1 MSNPKQKRRDRGIFE
16 RPKDSG
22 IWWIRYADQFGK
34 LHREKVGPKSLAR
47 AAYRKRKTEIRE
59 GKFFPETIRRRR
71 EILFRDMANLYLE
84 EHSKVNNRSWR
95 TDKTR
100 LERLIERFGTT
111 PLSNI
116 TKLDVERFR
125 SVLAKELAPATV
137 NRHIALLKSIFNKA
151 ISWGKSEHNPVR
163 GIKLFKETHRIRFL
177 SDEEEEH
184 LNTIFPPKYW
194 PWVEFA
200 LHTGLRREEQFGLR
214 WENVDFGTGI
224 ITIPQSKS
232 GEIRYVSMNDRVVEI
247 LRNMPSRFH
256 SPYVFTSTNGQTP
269 MNSRNFIQRIFLPHV
284 RQAAILN
291 FRWHDLRH
299 TFASRL
305 VMAGTD
311 LRTVQELLG
320 HKTITTTIRYA
331 HLSPGHKRDAVQRL
345 VKPKTKTKLTPE
357 LTLKLTPKKKGT

>member
-137 NRHIALLKSIFNKA
+137 NRPA
-151 ISWGKSEHNPVR
+151 
-163 GIKLFKETHRIRFL
+163 
-177 SDEEEEH
+177 
-184 LNTIFPPKYW
+184 
-194 PWVEFA
+194 
-200 LHTGLRREEQFGLR
+200 
-214 WENVDFGTGI
+214 
-224 ITIPQSKS
+224 
-232 GEIRYVSMNDRVVEI
+232 
-247 LRNMPSRFH
+247 
-256 SPYVFTSTNGQTP
+256 
-269 MNSRNFIQRIFLPHV
+269 
-284 RQAAILN
+284 
-291 FRWHDLRH
+291 
-299 TFASRL
+299 
-305 VMAGTD
+305 
-311 LRTVQELLG
+311 
-320 HKTITTTIRYA
+320 
-331 HLSPGHKRDAVQRL
+331 
-345 VKPKTKTKLTPE
+345 
-357 LTLKLTPKKKGT
+357 

>member
-1 MSNPKQKRRDRGIFE
+1 
-16 RPKDSG
+16 
-22 IWWIRYADQFGK
+22 
-34 LHREKVGPKSLAR
+34 
-47 AAYRKRKTEIRE
+47 
-59 GKFFPETIRRRR
+59 
-71 EILFRDMANLYLE
+71 MANLYLE

-100 LERLIERFGTT
+100 LVRLVERFGTM

-116 TKLDVERFR
+116 WKLDVERFR

-137 NRHIALLKSIFNKA
+137 NRHIVLLKSIFNKA
-151 ISWGKSEHNPVR
+151 ISWGKAKHNPVR

-177 SDEEEEH
+177 SNDEEEQ

-200 LHTGLRREEQFGLR
+200 FHTGLRREEQFGLQ

-256 SPYVFTSTNGQTP
+256 SPYVFTSTNGQTS
-269 MNSRNFIQRIFLPHV
+269 MNSRNFTQRIFLPHV
-284 RQAAILN
+284 RQAGISN

-311 LRTVQELLG
+311 LRTVQELMG
-320 HKTITTTIRYA
+320 HKTITTTMRYS
-331 HLSPGHKRDAVQRL
+331 HLSPGHKMDAVQRL
-345 VKPKTKTKLTPE
+345 VRPEMKTKLTPE
-357 LTLKLTPKKKGT
+357 LTLKLAPKKKGI